1 MKSEI
6 RSNPLET
13 ESIGKLL
20 IRFCIP
26 ALASNLVTSLYN
38 IVDQIFIGNTL
49 GIVGNAATNVVF
61 PAVTL
66 VSALALMCGV
76 GASNA
81 MNLHLGRGEIKEAKS
96 CVGGG
101 LGLMVLCGL
110 IVSIPML
117 LWTEKLLLLCG
128 CTQMVLPYATEYARI
143 IALSFVFAVIGA
155 AGPFLVR
162 ADGAPNFS
170 LACIVTGALSNV
182 VLDALFIFGFGWGI
196 RGAAWATLLAEM
208 LSTLMV
214 LWYLRCRFSAFEL
227 HVQDFRPDLRLYR
240 SIASIGA
247 GPAFNFATQ
256 AMVQIILNNALR
268 SYGARSVYG
277 SDVCLAVAGVAGK
290 VNTLAAAVIVGLT
303 NGLQPISSYNY
314 GKKNYRRVA
323 AASKRVVS
331 TVLLSGCLVFLCY
344 QLFPMQI
351 TSFFGEGEDAYYAF
365 AARFFRIFYLLIPL
379 FGLQSSV
386 AGFFS
391 SQGKVKQSIT
401 ISLVRQVLF
410 FPPLLVLLPR
420 RMGLDGVLWAGPI
433 SDLAMA
439 IVAGTL
445 FVREIK
451 KLERLENKKEG
462 ELC

>member
-81 MNLHLGRGEIKEAKS
+81 MNLHLGRGETKEAKS

-117 LWTEKLLLLCG
+117 LWTENVLQLCG
-128 CTQMVLPYATEYARI
+128 CTQMVLPYATEYSRI
-143 IALSFVFAVIGA
+143 IALSFVFAIIGA

-162 ADGAPNFS
+162 ADGAPNYS

-214 LWYLRCRFSAFEL
+214 LWYLRYRFRAFEL
-227 HVQDFRPDLRLYR
+227 HVQDFIPDFRLYR

-268 SYGARSVYG
+268 TYGACSIYG
-277 SDVCLAVAGVAGK
+277 SDVCLAVAGVAAK
-290 VNTLAAAVIVGLT
+290 VNTLAVAVIVGLT

-331 TVLLSGCLVFLCY
+331 TVLLTGCLVFLCY
-344 QLFPMQI
+344 QLFPVQI
-351 TSFFGEGEDAYYAF
+351 TRFFGEGDEAYYTF
-365 AARFFRIFYLLIPL
+365 ATRFFRIFFLLIPL

-420 RMGLDGVLWAGPI
+420 SMGLDGVLWAGPI

-451 KLERLENKKEG
+451 KLELLEDKKRR
-462 ELC
+462 